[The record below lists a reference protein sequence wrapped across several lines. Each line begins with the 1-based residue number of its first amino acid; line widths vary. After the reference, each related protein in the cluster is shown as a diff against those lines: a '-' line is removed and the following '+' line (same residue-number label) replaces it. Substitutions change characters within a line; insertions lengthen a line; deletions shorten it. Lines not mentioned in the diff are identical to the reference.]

1 MNFAGANHLIY
12 ISGRDT
18 SRFIRGNRQGINGY
32 LNPEHKFTTH
42 SIDLK
47 VGDNVYLFSDGY
59 QDQFGGVL
67 GKKFMRKQLFSLLD
81 KISAFNMAEQ
91 EKIIKSTFQ
100 EWRGTFDQ
108 VDDVLIWGI
117 RIA

>member
-1 MNFAGANHLIY
+1 V
-12 ISGRDT
+12 
-18 SRFIRGNRQGINGY
+18 Q
-32 LNPEHKFTTH
+32 
-42 SIDLK
+42 
-47 VGDNVYLFSDGY
+47 
-59 QDQFGGVL
+59 